1 MKTSLIKIETAE
13 KSSQIVPVYFDSAL
27 IAKFYLN
34 EPGREAI
41 RSLARDAG
49 IVVTSGIAV
58 AEVSAAFHRKLRE
71 GSVDRDVFDALQG
84 QFQHD
89 LTNGLWRLIGPTE
102 VLLEQVRTLFLRL
115 DRSVFLRSLD
125 ALHLI
130 TAKAEHFNRIYSND
144 RHLLSACPSVGLEG
158 INPIRQ
164 RRPEAVPSDPSRRSA
179 VQIPKKRRAYR
190 KLKENKR

>member
-1 MKTSLIKIETAE
+1 LIKIETAE